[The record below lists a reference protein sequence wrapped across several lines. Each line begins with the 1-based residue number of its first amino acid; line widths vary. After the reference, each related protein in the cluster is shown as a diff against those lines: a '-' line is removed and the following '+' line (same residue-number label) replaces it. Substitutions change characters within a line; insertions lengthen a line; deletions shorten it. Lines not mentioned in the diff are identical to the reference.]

1 MKKKISEMTLVERF
15 QAESSEFG
23 KWFTTKIPFILG
35 LTAGAVETLEYVN
48 ALPEGLVPAWVKQVL
63 LGLVL
68 VAKFFGHTTVK
79 KTESEN

>member
-15 QAESSEFG
+15 QAESSELG
-23 KWFTTKIPFILG
+23 KWFTTKIPVILG
-35 LTAGAVETLEYVN
+35 LAAGAVETLEYVN
-48 ALPEGLVPAWVKQVL
+48 ALPEGLVPVWVKQTL

>member
-15 QAESSEFG
+15 QAESTELG
-23 KWFTTKIPFILG
+23 KWFTTKIPVILG
-35 LTAGAVETLEYVN
+35 LTAGAVEALEYVN
-48 ALPEGLVPAWVKQVL
+48 ALPEGLVPVWVKQIL

-79 KTESEN
+79 KTEE